1 MANRSGVGTTALAY
15 IQKYADRLSKRSIAR
30 MLAEDHPEL
39 YSTTEAA
46 RDMVRYYSGSRGR
59 LSKTHSE
66 NDKLFFAPYP
76 EAPVTDMFYD
86 ISQRRA
92 RILCLSDI
100 QVVKNKRITEGKI
113 L

>member
-39 YSTTEAA
+39 YSTTE
-46 RDMVRYYSGSRGR
+46 
-59 LSKTHSE
+59 
-66 NDKLFFAPYP
+66 
-76 EAPVTDMFYD
+76 
-86 ISQRRA
+86 
-92 RILCLSDI
+92 
-100 QVVKNKRITEGKI
+100 VKNKRITEGKI